1 MCASYEKISSGQRV
15 NVWCNSQHEL
25 LSSERE
31 DLKVRIET
39 LQSNVTQLQSHILEL
54 QKMNG
59 GLEKQ
64 LEAERLVKE
73 QKAKVHLTVLDLHH
87 KHFLLNNVSAWAC
100 FTGPSVCCQTCGGA
114 SGSAKQ
120 TQTSTPADSSGTGAV
135 EKGKFNNMKPAPA
148 EINHLIMS

>member
-1 MCASYEKISSGQRV
+1 M
-15 NVWCNSQHEL
+15 NVLCNSQHGL

-31 DLKVRIET
+31 DLMVRIET

-73 QKAKVHLTVLDLHH
+73 QKAKVHLPNISFIPL
-87 KHFLLNNVSAWAC
+87 KRNAC
-100 FTGPSVCCQTCGGA
+100 G
-114 SGSAKQ
+114 
-120 TQTSTPADSSGTGAV
+120 
-135 EKGKFNNMKPAPA
+135 
-148 EINHLIMS
+148 LR